1 MIMTIKHFR
10 GLLIAYILLI
20 ISVSSIPGHSIP
32 RFVLFS
38 WDKLLHLVE
47 YSILGYLAVN
57 SFRAISKDQIIVVII
72 SCLGFACFDE
82 LWQSFIPGR
91 FSSGLDIIADGIGIT
106 VGSILGSL
114 FIINKS

>member
-1 MIMTIKHFR
+1 MTIKHFR
-10 GLLIAYILLI
+10 GLLIAYIILI
-20 ISVSSIPGHSIP
+20 ISVSSIPGNSIP
-32 RFVLFS
+32 RFIFLS

-57 SFRAISKDQIIVVII
+57 SLRAITKDQIIVIII

-82 LWQSFIPGR
+82 LWQSLIPGR

-106 VGSILGSL
+106 VGTIFGSL
-114 FIINKS
+114 LIINK

>member
-1 MIMTIKHFR
+1 MIMRVKHFR

-57 SFRAISKDQIIVVII
+57 SFRAISKDKVIIVMI
-72 SCLGFACFDE
+72 SCLAFACFDE

-91 FSSGLDIIADGIGIT
+91 FSSGLDILADGIGII
-106 VGSILGSL
+106 VGSILGLL
-114 FIINKS
+114 FINNKS

>member
-1 MIMTIKHFR
+1 MTIKHFR
-10 GLLIAYILLI
+10 GLLIAYIILI
-20 ISVSSIPGHSIP
+20 IPVSSIPGNSIP
-32 RFVLFS
+32 RFIFLS

-57 SFRAISKDQIIVVII
+57 SLRAITKDQIIVIII

-82 LWQSFIPGR
+82 LWQSLIPGR

-106 VGSILGSL
+106 MGSIFGSRL
-114 FIINKS
+114 IINK

>member
-1 MIMTIKHFR
+1 MIMKINHFG
-10 GLLIAYILLI
+10 GLLIGYIIII

-32 RFVLFS
+32 RFILLS

-57 SFRAISKDQIIVVII
+57 SFRAISKDQVIVVII
-72 SCLGFACFDE
+72 SCSGFACFDV

-91 FSSGLDIIADGIGIT
+91 FSSVLDIIADGIGIT
-106 VGSILGSL
+106 IGSIFGSRL
-114 FIINKS
+114 IINK

>member
-1 MIMTIKHFR
+1 MIMRVKHFR

-38 WDKLLHLVE
+38 WDKLFHLVE
-47 YSILGYLAVN
+47 YGILGYLAVN
-57 SFRAISKDQIIVVII
+57 SFRARSKDQVFVIII

-91 FSSGLDIIADGIGIT
+91 FSSGLDILADGIGIT

>member
-1 MIMTIKHFR
+1 MNMTIKHFR
-10 GLLIAYILLI
+10 GLLIAYIILI
-20 ISVSSIPGHSIP
+20 ISVSSIPGNSIP
-32 RFVLFS
+32 RFIFLS

-57 SFRAISKDQIIVVII
+57 SLRAITKDQIIVIII

-82 LWQSFIPGR
+82 LWQSLIPGR

-106 VGSILGSL
+106 MGSIFGSRL
-114 FIINKS
+114 IINK

>member
-1 MIMTIKHFR
+1 MNLTNKHFR
-10 GLLIAYILLI
+10 GLLMGYIILI

-32 RFVLFS
+32 RFILLS

-57 SFRAISKDQIIVVII
+57 SFRAISKDQVIVVII

-106 VGSILGSL
+106 MGSIFGSRL
-114 FIINKS
+114 IINK

>member
-1 MIMTIKHFR
+1 MTIKHFR
-10 GLLIAYILLI
+10 GVLIAYIILI
-20 ISVSSIPGHSIP
+20 ISVSSIPGNSIP
-32 RFVLFS
+32 RFIFLS

-57 SFRAISKDQIIVVII
+57 SLRAITKDQLIIIII

-82 LWQSFIPGR
+82 LWQSLIPGR

-106 VGSILGSL
+106 MGSIFGSRL
-114 FIINKS
+114 IINK

>member
-1 MIMTIKHFR
+1 MIMRVKHFR

-57 SFRAISKDQIIVVII
+57 SFRAMSKDQVFVIII

-82 LWQSFIPGR
+82 LWQSLIPGR
-91 FSSGLDIIADGIGIT
+91 FPSGLDIIADGIGIT
-106 VGSILGSL
+106 VGTIFGLL
-114 FIINKS
+114 FTINKS

>member
-1 MIMTIKHFR
+1 MTIKHFR
-10 GLLIAYILLI
+10 GLLIAYIILI
-20 ISVSSIPGHSIP
+20 ISVSSIPGNSIP
-32 RFVLFS
+32 RFIFLS

-57 SFRAISKDQIIVVII
+57 SLRAITKDQIIVIII

-82 LWQSFIPGR
+82 LWQSLIPGR

-106 VGSILGSL
+106 MGSIIGSRL
-114 FIINKS
+114 IINK

>member
-1 MIMTIKHFR
+1 MNLTNKRFQ
-10 GLLIAYILLI
+10 GLLIGYIILI

-32 RFVLFS
+32 RFILLS

-57 SFRAISKDQIIVVII
+57 SFRAISKGQVIVII
-72 SCLGFACFDE
+72 IFCLGFSCFDE
-82 LWQSFIPGR
+82 LWQSLIPGR

-106 VGSILGSL
+106 MGSIIGSRL
-114 FIINKS
+114 IINK

>member
-1 MIMTIKHFR
+1 MTIKHFR
-10 GLLIAYILLI
+10 GLLIAYIILI
-20 ISVSSIPGHSIP
+20 ISVSSIPGHSMP
-32 RFVLFS
+32 RFVLLS

-57 SFRAISKDQIIVVII
+57 SLRAITKDQIIVIII

-82 LWQSFIPGR
+82 LWQSLIPGR

-106 VGSILGSL
+106 VGTIFGSL
-114 FIINKS
+114 LIINK

>member
-1 MIMTIKHFR
+1 MNLTNKHFQ
-10 GLLIAYILLI
+10 GLLMGYIILI

-32 RFVLFS
+32 RFIFFS
-38 WDKLLHLVE
+38 WDKLLHVVE

-57 SFRAISKDQIIVVII
+57 SFRAISKDQVIVVII

-82 LWQSFIPGR
+82 LWQSLIPGR

-106 VGSILGSL
+106 VGTIFGSL
-114 FIINKS
+114 LIINK